1 MTQIEL
7 TSQAAPRRD
16 GFTAAL
22 KVPILAMLG
31 ATAFAASFVLLD
43 TMVVLGAQVAGA
55 TLLALAALVSRDE
68 YAQKITPRCHG
79 AHCVGVC

>member
-43 TMVVLGAQVAGA
+43 TMVVLGAQVAG
-55 TLLALAALVSRDE
+55 R
-68 YAQKITPRCHG
+68 RCWCWQH
-79 AHCVGVC
+79 